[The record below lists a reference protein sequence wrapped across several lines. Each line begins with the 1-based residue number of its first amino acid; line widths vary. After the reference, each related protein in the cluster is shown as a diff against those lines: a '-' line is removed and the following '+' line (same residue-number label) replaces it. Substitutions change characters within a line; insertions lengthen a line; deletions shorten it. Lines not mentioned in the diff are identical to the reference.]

1 MATEQDV
8 SIHPANRAAHLYLS
22 GTTQATR
29 RADQFFVVFNLY
41 PLVDDDHLSPK
52 YSFIRTVKDRLH
64 FLCHT
69 AEGPKFQIQQDVMNQ
84 YNRKRIINRKIDYDP
99 MSVRMYDTVD
109 GLGLKFAKL
118 LYEFEFQN
126 ARLYTPSGHPAD
138 GPSGP
143 DRDNFQES
151 VLTNETQFK
160 RTHNFG
166 MRAQNMHNHRL
177 VKSIDLYQLQGKLY
191 SRAKIIHP
199 RLTRMDMDQFDY
211 ASSAVTNISL
221 SFQYEN
227 LLFDEV
233 GVQYENAPSDVKS
246 AFEESTGKYKDW
258 VRPWQVSDNDPPPK
272 ELSTVYEESNNIH
285 ANYKEGDSAYNQT
298 ADDGLYP
305 MLGNDSVTAD
315 DGYDMTKSVT
325 SKFAIADAV
334 TSDDGYAATVENTYQ
349 SATSSL
355 HSETNSLATSKT
367 LSSAELTTQMKKF
380 VENGPA
386 NNSNEAK
393 KAFKEKIQVFEQAI
407 TNKKTDETNNKTGI
421 WT

>member
-1 MATEQDV
+1 M
-8 SIHPANRAAHLYLS
+8 
-22 GTTQATR
+22 
-29 RADQFFVVFNLY
+29 VFNLY

-109 GLGLKFAKL
+109 GLGLKFAKM

-138 GPSGP
+138 GPGGP
-143 DRDNFQES
+143 NRDNFQES

-166 MRAQNMHNHRL
+166 MRSQNMHNHRL

-191 SRAKIIHP
+191 NRAKIIHP

-233 GVQYENAPSDVKS
+233 AVQYENAPSDIRT
-246 AFEESTGKYKDW
+246 AFEESSGRYKDLSLIHISEPT
-258 VRPWQVSDNDPPPK
+258 RP
-272 ELSTVYEESNNIH
+272 Y
-285 ANYKEGDSAYNQT
+285 
-298 ADDGLYP
+298 
-305 MLGNDSVTAD
+305 
-315 DGYDMTKSVT
+315 
-325 SKFAIADAV
+325 
-334 TSDDGYAATVENTYQ
+334 
-349 SATSSL
+349 
-355 HSETNSLATSKT
+355 
-367 LSSAELTTQMKKF
+367 
-380 VENGPA
+380 
-386 NNSNEAK
+386 
-393 KAFKEKIQVFEQAI
+393 
-407 TNKKTDETNNKTGI
+407 
-421 WT
+421 